1 MILLCEAVGIEIC
14 RVDVPVD
21 EHRGTYVDLALLCS
35 AVSQIYD
42 IPMDV
47 PLVGVSDP
55 LLYVV
60 QESDLP
66 ITLTVI

>member
-1 MILLCEAVGIEIC
+1 MYEDLVLLCNAVNQ
-14 RVDVPVD
+14 
-21 EHRGTYVDLALLCS
+21 S
-35 AVSQIYD
+35 YD

-55 LLYVV
+55 LLYTF

-66 ITLTVI
+66 VTLFVM

>member
-1 MILLCEAVGIEIC
+1 MVLLCNA
-14 RVDVPVD
+14 
-21 EHRGTYVDLALLCS
+21 A
-35 AVSQIYD
+35 SQSYD

-60 QESDLP
+60 QDSDLP
-66 ITLTVI
+66 VTLIVM

>member
-1 MILLCEAVGIEIC
+1 MCQDLVLLCNAVNQ
-14 RVDVPVD
+14 
-21 EHRGTYVDLALLCS
+21 S
-35 AVSQIYD
+35 YD

-60 QESDLP
+60 QELDLLV
-66 ITLTVI
+66 TLIVM

>member
-1 MILLCEAVGIEIC
+1 M
-14 RVDVPVD
+14 
-21 EHRGTYVDLALLCS
+21 YVDLVLLCN
-35 AVSQIYD
+35 AVRESYD

-60 QESDLP
+60 QELDLP
-66 ITLTVI
+66 VTLIVIRRIQVGPTLM